1 MNAHTGDVTPAI
13 APDIAPMAELSDR
26 HYAVFADIAALVD
39 RHAPAAL
46 DILYA
51 QINEDPQCAGLLPT
65 AELQAHAA
73 NAQLQHWKQL
83 FSQRFDGEA
92 VARSERIGNI
102 HARVGLPPF
111 HYVNGYAIVLEQ
123 VIGKALTGNMLKRPG
138 GRRLARVVGTL
149 VKTALLDM
157 QVALTAYFKA
167 EASARDAMTKQMGK
181 ALAAMAEGDLAAPL
195 GALPEGYAQIERD
208 FGNMRCH
215 ISDALL
221 QMTQSARDVQLG
233 SNEISAAANDLA
245 LRTEKQA
252 ATLARAAEALREVS
266 DGITATASSARLV
279 NTSVSEAESQA
290 QYGGSI
296 VKSSVLAMDK
306 IKKSSEEIAQITDVI
321 EAISFQTNLLALN
334 AGVEAARAGDAGK
347 GFAVVASEVR
357 ALARRTS
364 ESASDIK
371 QLIARSSG
379 DVAEGV
385 DLVAKTGA
393 ALDGIIDKVA
403 NATSQARDIARSSQ
417 SQADAMQGIAR
428 EIHEMDLNTQHNAA
442 TAEQSNAAS
451 RSLSHLAQDMAR
463 KVGQFHL
470 AAGTPTLGRGDSNPV
485 EPLGVCP
492 APAMP
497 PLRQARAASA

>member
-1 MNAHTGDVTPAI
+1 MNALSGDFSQ
-13 APDIAPMAELSDR
+13 DIAPMAELTDR
-26 HYAVFADIAALVD
+26 HYAVFADISALVD

-46 DILYA
+46 DLLYA
-51 QINEDPQCAGLLPT
+51 QINADPECARLLPT
-65 AELQAHAA
+65 PEMQAHAA
-73 NAQLQHWKQL
+73 SAQLQHWKQL
-83 FSQRFDGEA
+83 FSQKFDSA
-92 VARSERIGNI
+92 AHARSEHIGSV
-102 HARVGLPPF
+102 HARVGLSPF
-111 HYVNGYAIVLEQ
+111 YYVNGYAIVLEQ
-123 VIGKALTGNMLKRPG
+123 IIAKALSGGLVGRLR
-138 GRRLARVVGTL
+138 GRRAARVVATL

-157 QVALTAYFKA
+157 QVALSAYAKA
-167 EASARDAMTKQMGK
+167 EAGARDAMTGQMAK
-181 ALAAMAEGDLAAPL
+181 ALAAMAGGDLGAPL
-195 GALPEGYAQIERD
+195 GNLPRAYAQIEAD
-208 FGNMRCH
+208 FDNMRRH
-215 ISDALL
+215 ISSALV
-221 QMTQSARDVQLG
+221 QMTESAKDVQLG

-252 ATLARAAEALREVS
+252 ATLARAAEALREVT
-266 DGITATASSARLV
+266 DGITSTASSARQV
-279 NTSVSEAESQA
+279 NTSVSEAEEQA

-306 IKKSSEEIAQITDVI
+306 IKQSSEEIAQITDVI

-371 QLIARSSG
+371 QLIARSAG

-393 ALDGIIDKVA
+393 ALDSIIEKVA
-403 NATSQARDIARSSQ
+403 NATAQAGEIASSSQ
-417 SQADAMQGIAR
+417 SQADSMQGIAR

-442 TAEQSNAAS
+442 MAEQSNAAS

-463 KVGQFHL
+463 KVGQFRL
-470 AAGTPTLGRGDSNPV
+470 AGAATPNPA
-485 EPLGVCP
+485 EIPP
-492 APAMP
+492 QIAPHTAP
-497 PLRQARAASA
+497 HTAPLRQAGARH